1 MSLVPAQLILTSP
14 SGNQFSIVQSDSILK
29 DLSINSQGT
38 VFVNAPLN
46 VKSVSGIV
54 SQGDVQSNNYSL
66 NTVGSSISSVE
77 SSITTLTSDVSSLQ
91 SSVSTLQ
98 SQVAN
103 LISVINTA
111 FSLNL
116 S

>member
-1 MSLVPAQLILTSP
+1 MSLVPTQLIITSS
-14 SGNQFSIVQSDSILK
+14 SGNQFSIVQSDNATK
-29 DLSINSQGT
+29 DLNISSQGT
-38 VFVNAPLN
+38 VFANAPLS
-46 VKSVSGIV
+46 VKSESGIL

-77 SSITTLTSDVSSLQ
+77 SSITTLTS
-91 SSVSTLQ
+91 SVSTLQ

-111 FSLNL
+111 FSLTL

>member
-14 SGNQFSIVQSDSILK
+14 SGNQFSIVQSDNANK
-29 DLSINSQGT
+29 DLNINANGV

-46 VKSVSGIV
+46 VKSVFGIV
-54 SQGDVQSNNYSL
+54 SQGDVQSNYSL

-77 SSITTLTSDVSSLQ
+77 SSITTLTSSVSTLQ

-98 SQVAN
+98 SQVAD

>member
-1 MSLVPAQLILTSP
+1 MSLVPTQLILTSS
-14 SGNQFSIVQSDSILK
+14 SGNQFSIVQSNTASK
-29 DLSINSQGT
+29 DLNISSQGT
-38 VFVNAPLN
+38 VFVNAPLS
-46 VKSVSGIV
+46 VKSESGIL

-77 SSITTLTSDVSSLQ
+77 SSITTLSSSVSTLQ

-111 FSLNL
+111 FSLTL

>member
-1 MSLVPAQLILTSP
+1 MSLVPTQLILTSS
-14 SGNQFSIVQSDSILK
+14 SGNQFSIVQSNTASK
-29 DLSINSQGT
+29 DLNISSQGT
-38 VFVNAPLN
+38 VFVNAPLS
-46 VKSVSGIV
+46 VKSESGIL

-77 SSITTLTSDVSSLQ
+77 NSITTLT

-98 SQVAN
+98 SQVAD

-111 FSLNL
+111 FSLTL